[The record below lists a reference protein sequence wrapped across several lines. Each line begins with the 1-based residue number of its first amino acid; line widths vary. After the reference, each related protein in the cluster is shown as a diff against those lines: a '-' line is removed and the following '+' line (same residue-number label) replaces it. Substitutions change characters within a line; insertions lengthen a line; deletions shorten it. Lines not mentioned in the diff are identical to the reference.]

1 MVQGVTE
8 GVVDGRLLGP
18 RELEEVILAS
28 AAPSPSL
35 DLLPYVG
42 FFLRKKTDTRILRKT
57 SRDKDRETVT
67 IKIN

>member
-35 DLLPYVG
+35 DLLP
-42 FFLRKKTDTRILRKT
+42 
-57 SRDKDRETVT
+57 
-67 IKIN
+67 